1 MGSPTLTPGPTT
13 VLQAGIFAVPTMGNP
28 TVTTGSV
35 TVSLSGIG
43 TAESLGDIGVFSGF
57 ITMSPTGIG
66 STGAVGDI
74 RITVPPVNVFL
85 GDIQF
90 DSQLGSPTVGVLT
103 TIATA
108 PTRNPYPVAENSPLF
123 LREFLTQGVTFYRV
137 GTEWFT
143 GNDLPEDL
151 EADELYRGGYEYLVS
166 AAKGAELQA
175 LGFTIRTEIR

>member
-1 MGSPTLTPGPTT
+1 MGSVTATPGSTT
-13 VLQAGIFAVPTMGNP
+13 VLLSGIAAGAIGNP
-28 TVTTGSV
+28 TIQPGSV

-43 TAESLGDIGVFSGF
+43 SAESLGDVGVFSGF

-85 GDIQF
+85 GAIQF

-103 TIATA
+103 TIATP
-108 PTRNPYPVAENSPLF
+108 PTRAPYPVAENSRLF
-123 LREFLTQGVTFYRV
+123 LREFLTEGVTFYRV
-137 GTEWFT
+137 GTEWFS

-151 EADELYRGGYEYLVS
+151 EADELYRGGYEYLVTT
-166 AAKGAELQA
+166 AKGAELEA